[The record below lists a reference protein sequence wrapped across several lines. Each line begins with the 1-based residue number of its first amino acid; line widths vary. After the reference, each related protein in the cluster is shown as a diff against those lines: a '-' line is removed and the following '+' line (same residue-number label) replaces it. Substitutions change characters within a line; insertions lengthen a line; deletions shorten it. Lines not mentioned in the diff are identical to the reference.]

1 MPIKDL
7 LRPSELAALRR
18 LRKRIMKRTAMR
30 RYRSDPLYY
39 KRLCAGV
46 DLPLESGTCGRL
58 VNRSSGERCYRCWQR
73 RQWLLNH
80 AMTPYEIA
88 LAGMLADDLERD
100 VNRRRARRR
109 PAHRRHRSPAGRCRR
124 HARTR
129 RPLPALV
136 GASEHPGRNRLRRR
150 GRRRFR
156 CLARPAPRRPSA
168 RR

>member
-30 RYRSDPLYY
+30 RYRADPLYY

-73 RQWLLNH
+73 RRWLLEH

-88 LAGMLADDLERD
+88 IAGMLTDELEREVADDIERED
-100 VNRRRARRR
+100 DPHTGAIV
-109 PAHRRHRSPAGRCRR
+109 
-124 HARTR
+124 
-129 RPLPALV
+129 PLLDAVDDMLAPSDAC
-136 GASEHPGRNRLRRR
+136 LRW
-150 GRRRFR
+150 
-156 CLARPAPRRPSA
+156 
-168 RR
+168 

>member
-1 MPIKDL
+1 MSIKDL

-18 LRKRIMKRTAMR
+18 LRKRFANRTNMR

-88 LAGMLADDLERD
+88 VTGTLADEVEHDVGDREREDEPYAGAIVPLLDAVDDMLA
-100 VNRRRARRR
+100 
-109 PAHRRHRSPAGRCRR
+109 PADAC
-124 HARTR
+124 
-129 RPLPALV
+129 
-136 GASEHPGRNRLRRR
+136 LRW
-150 GRRRFR
+150 
-156 CLARPAPRRPSA
+156 
-168 RR
+168 

>member
-18 LRKRIMKRTAMR
+18 LRKRIMRRTNMR
-30 RYRSDPLYY
+30 RYRADPLYY

-73 RQWLLNH
+73 RRWLLEH

-88 LAGMLADDLERD
+88 IAGTLADDLERNVANGLEHD
-100 VNRRRARRR
+100 VADPEREDEPHTGAIVPLLDAVDDMLA
-109 PAHRRHRSPAGRCRR
+109 PADAC
-124 HARTR
+124 
-129 RPLPALV
+129 
-136 GASEHPGRNRLRRR
+136 LRW
-150 GRRRFR
+150 
-156 CLARPAPRRPSA
+156 
-168 RR
+168 